1 MRRKYDKWSLFI
13 DLGINRLNAI
23 GDSVVE
29 QRGYM
34 EGGGWGSTWI
44 FLLFLFLLFWACW
57 KLGVSSKSL
66 PSTHFFSFWSGAY
79 VYVVFAGPHILD

>member
-34 EGGGWGSTWI
+34 E
-44 FLLFLFLLFWACW
+44 
-57 KLGVSSKSL
+57 
-66 PSTHFFSFWSGAY
+66 
-79 VYVVFAGPHILD
+79 